1 MTLRDLFVP
10 NKFGTIP
17 IIEVYA
23 IGTVIYNPIGYADL
37 YNDSSHKIIDL
48 DTCITI
54 KHDRRLRVL
63 HPDIEKYN
71 CEYAYLIAMTPEN
84 YLVNSAIEPI
94 EKVKCLHDGILY
106 EKYLTQRVLD
116 TLHDDGSGWAE
127 IRAEIKPVTFYV
139 EDILYRL
146 DLQGK
151 LT

>member
-17 IIEVYA
+17 IIDIYA
-23 IGTVIYNPIGYADL
+23 IGTVGYNPLGYADL
-37 YNDSSHKIIDL
+37 YYDSSHKIIDL
-48 DTCITI
+48 DTRITV
-54 KHDRRLRVL
+54 KPDCRVRVL
-63 HPDIEKYN
+63 HPDVEKYN
-71 CEYAYLIAMTPEN
+71 GEYTYLLAMTPEN
-84 YLVNSAIEPI
+84 YLVNNAVEPI
-94 EKVKCLHDGILY
+94 ERVKCIHDGILF
-106 EKYLTQRVLD
+106 EKNLTQHILD

>member
-17 IIEVYA
+17 IIDIYA
-23 IGTVIYNPIGYADL
+23 IGTVGYNPLGYADL
-37 YNDSSHKIIDL
+37 YYARSHKIIDL
-48 DTCITI
+48 DTRITV
-54 KHDRRLRVL
+54 KPDRRVRVL

-71 CEYAYLIAMTPEN
+71 GEYTYLLAMTPEN
-84 YLVNSAIEPI
+84 YLVNNAVEPI
-94 EKVKCLHDGILY
+94 ERVKCLHDGILF
-106 EKYLTQRVLD
+106 EKNLTQHILD

>member
-17 IIEVYA
+17 IIDIYA
-23 IGTVIYNPIGYADL
+23 IGTVGYNPLGYADL
-37 YNDSSHKIIDL
+37 YYDSSHKIIDL
-48 DTCITI
+48 DTRITV
-54 KHDRRLRVL
+54 KPDRRVRVL
-63 HPDIEKYN
+63 HPDVEKYN
-71 CEYAYLIAMTPEN
+71 GEYTYLLAMTPEN
-84 YLVNSAIEPI
+84 YLVNNAVEPI
-94 EKVKCLHDGILY
+94 ERVKCLHDGILF
-106 EKYLTQRVLD
+106 EKNLTQHILD